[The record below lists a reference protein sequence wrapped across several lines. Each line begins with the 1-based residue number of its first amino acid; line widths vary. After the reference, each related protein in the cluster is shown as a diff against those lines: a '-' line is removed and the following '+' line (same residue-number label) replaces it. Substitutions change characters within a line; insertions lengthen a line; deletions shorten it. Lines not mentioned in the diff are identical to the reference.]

1 MKQPHHQTSVFKKIL
16 NVLTWILIALL
27 LAATLWAV
35 QWAAKQP
42 KVHSIWGEPSDSPI
56 TRNQPNGQWEAPSV
70 KNHRHIFKDKNDSNW
85 N

>member
-1 MKQPHHQTSVFKKIL
+1 MKQPLHQSSVFKRAL
-16 NVLTWILIALL
+16 NVLAWILIALL

-42 KVHSIWGEPSDSPI
+42 RVHSIWGEPSDSPI
-56 TRNQPNGQWEAPSV
+56 TRNCGQIHDVDSTYGVDPI
-70 KNHRHIFKDKNDSNW
+70 RFQGKNDSNW

>member
-1 MKQPHHQTSVFKKIL
+1 MKQPHHQSSVFKKTV
-16 NVLTWILIALL
+16 NVLAWILIALL

-42 KVHSIWGEPSDSPI
+42 KVHSILGEPSDSPI
-56 TRNQPNGQWEAPSV
+56 TWNHTDTPWVTPEV
-70 KNHRHIFKDKNDSNW
+70 KRLFKDKNDSNW

>member
-1 MKQPHHQTSVFKKIL
+1 MKQPHHQSSVFKKTL
-16 NVLTWILIALL
+16 NVLAWILIALL

-56 TRNQPNGQWEAPSV
+56 TRNYTQNAQWVAPLV
-70 KNHRHIFKDKNDSNW
+70 DHRHVFKGQE
-85 N
+85 